1 MSKNPEIKKEKLMQ
15 LFDSIILTTRI
26 SNYENFKILKQV
38 RKYIR
43 ELTKENTKLLDNWLS
58 AGFIGNGTQI
68 IGEKRYNELIEKE
81 QGL

>member
-1 MSKNPEIKKEKLMQ
+1 VSKNPEIKKEKLMQ

-43 ELTKENTKLLDNWLS
+43 ELTKENTKLLDN
-58 AGFIGNGTQI
+58 
-68 IGEKRYNELIEKE
+68 
-81 QGL
+81 